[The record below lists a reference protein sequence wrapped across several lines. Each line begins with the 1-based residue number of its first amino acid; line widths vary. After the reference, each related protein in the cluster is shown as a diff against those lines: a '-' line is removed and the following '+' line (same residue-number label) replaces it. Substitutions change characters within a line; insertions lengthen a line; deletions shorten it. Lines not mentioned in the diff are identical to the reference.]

1 MADETTRQ
9 VRILR
14 RLGCLKWHQLISV
27 KGTPVEHWFTKGR
40 WYTTWM
46 FVKER
51 PQSWK
56 RELAVDSLYS
66 LAEIE
71 AIVRK
76 SDLLLKAKRGKIK
89 VANVVDIHNLSRL
102 ELKART

>member
-1 MADETTRQ
+1 MATRHE
-9 VRILR
+9 R
-14 RLGCLKWHQLISV
+14 RGHSV
-27 KGTPVEHWFTKGR
+27 GGVGNGGR
-40 WYTTWM
+40 DD
-46 FVKER
+46 
-51 PQSWK
+51 P
-56 RELAVDSLYS
+56 ELAVNSLYS

-76 SDLLLKAKRGKIK
+76 SDLLLEAKRGKIK